1 VTLCRPPAAPGRRHR
16 LPYLLCRARELSS
29 ANCRPQRLLDP
40 VWSDPAMAAKAY
52 DWHDRVAI
60 DQNIAITLAPTRHWS
75 ARNLSDRYMSLWAS
89 FVIEAPAGRIY
100 FVGDSSYGE
109 GRHLSRCAKA
119 LRPVHARA
127 FTDRRLR
134 AALVHGR
141 PAHESGGVREGVYR
155 LRRRA
160 GARPSLRHLSHRRAD
175 RCAACCVTGAEIPAE
190 RFATLWPGQ
199 VWRF

>member
-1 VTLCRPPAAPGRRHR
+1 MRNH
-16 LPYLLCRARELSS
+16 
-29 ANCRPQRLLDP
+29 
-40 VWSDPAMAAKAY
+40 DPAMAAKAY

-60 DQNIAITLAPTRHWS
+60 DQNIAVTLAPTRHWS

-100 FVGDSSYGE
+100 FVGNSSYGE

-160 GARPSLRHLSHRRAD
+160 GARPSLRHLLIDEPIDAPLVALRE
-175 RCAACCVTGAEIPAE
+175 AEIPAE

-199 VWRF
+199 VWQF